1 MNERLPR
8 PTKIDSDMWVDEA
21 IWGHRLYDEQTPWL
35 CVMEFLNIVHA
46 EISNE
51 RALKETVPNTL
62 AYMPKSRLYLRNI
75 LFNNP
80 QMAVIGK
87 QYKNDNS
94 SQWNKWIEF
103 MTVNSAGL
111 SNPDPD
117 FSYLQRRFSSF
128 EDFMAVVEFVRSS
141 TIEGEN
147 NKRWSSQF
155 VFPYGPSCLYED
167 LNVKENSISN
177 DRRFFART
185 GEIMYLMLC
194 RSGRGEEILEHLL
207 SKVLDE
213 NNKFNRL
220 ISMLQPPSDNLSEGN
235 SIRSG
240 AYLPYLNLPEYKT
253 LADDWINIFKCK
265 LSNFDFIPYLVNLT
279 GLHMIIYFLKRSME
293 ILGLDKKP
301 TFILEIVSPKKNVIK
316 ELSSDSFNE
325 NNSLSRRAVEQYI
338 RKITDTAEWQHAV
351 QSNDSS
357 EIKSILKRGFSW
369 PKDNKD
375 HEIDNLN
382 SPDEILERLIDNALS
397 RHLQHVNKFH
407 NVWGREIGLSSKR
420 GSRRVRYAPH
430 DSLLK
435 SLVLSVVPERLEFQ
449 EFLSKLYDK
458 YGIIIGDR
466 QAEDYIS
473 TGQAD
478 QADFD
483 ENAKRLEQRLA
494 SMGLLKRLSDACAYV
509 ENPFATRGNNL

>member
-8 PTKIDSDMWVDEA
+8 PTKIESDMWVDEG

-35 CVMEFLNIVHA
+35 CVMEFLNIVYA
-46 EISNE
+46 ESSE
-51 RALKETVPNTL
+51 GRALKETVPNTL
-62 AYMPKSRLYLRNI
+62 AYTLKSRLYLRNI

-87 QYKNDNS
+87 QYKNDNT
-94 SQWNKWIEF
+94 SQWKKWIEV
-103 MTVNSAGL
+103 MTDNSAGI
-111 SNPDPD
+111 SNPD

-128 EDFMAVVEFVRSS
+128 EHFTSVVEFVRSS

-155 VFPYGPSCLYED
+155 VFPYGPSCLYVD
-167 LNVKENSISN
+167 LNVKEKGITN

-194 RSGRGEEILEHLL
+194 RSGRGEEILDHLL
-207 SKVLDE
+207 LKVLDE
-213 NNKFNRL
+213 NNKFNRI
-220 ISMLQPPSDNLSEGN
+220 ISMLQPPTDELIEGT
-235 SIRSG
+235 SIRTS
-240 AYLPYLNLPEYKT
+240 AYLPYLNLQEYRA
-253 LADDWINIFKCK
+253 LADDWLNIFNCK
-265 LSNFDFIPYLVNLT
+265 LSNFDFIPYLVNLS
-279 GLHMIIYFLKRSME
+279 GLHMIIYYLKRSMD
-293 ILGLDKKP
+293 ILGINKKP
-301 TFILEIVSPKKNVIK
+301 TFLLEIVSPKKNVIR
-316 ELSSDSFNE
+316 ELSSNSFNE

-338 RKITDTAEWQHAV
+338 RKITDTQEWMDAA

-357 EIKSILKRGFSW
+357 ETKSILKRVFSW
-369 PKDNKD
+369 PRDNKD

-382 SPDEILERLIDNALS
+382 SPEEILDRLIDNAIN

-435 SLVLSVVPERLEFQ
+435 SLVLSVVPERMEFQ
-449 EFLSKLYDK
+449 DFLSELYDK

-466 QAEDYIS
+466 QAEDYILS
-473 TGQAD
+473 GQAD
-478 QADFD
+478 QVDFD

-509 ENPFATRGNNL
+509 ENPFATRGE